1 MANKSRWWYFQVYN
15 HKDHT
20 TTKYPVKG
28 RDIDAARNDLFAVF
42 LKDSDGLDID
52 IQKIQSVS
60 KTYFFRLQKELGFSR
75 AKIYKPVLE
84 LDIIK
89 AHNHTKSNKEAAR
102 YMGLSWKKYM
112 RWAKRYV
119 DEDGVSLYEK
129 HKRSSSS
136 ILQKEA
142 RQKPLSEIFA
152 GQHPDYNTKHLRMR
166 LISEGIKENECEVCN
181 YCTPRLSDKQVPLI
195 LHWTNGDKKDHSLEN
210 LQLLCFNCSF
220 VYDEKVDYQTVK
232 RQYRRSKAKKI
243 KDDGNWGDDLSAD
256 IYERL
261 RQL

>member
-15 HKDHT
+15 HKDRT

-152 GQHPDYNTKHLRMR
+152 GQHRDYNTKHLRMR

-220 VYDEKVDYQTVK
+220 VYDEKVDYQSVK